1 MRGDPFVALALAS
14 LTRVTGGRYTNIPP
28 PDPVPGALAQVSQQ
42 LAGAKQM
49 IKAGQ
54 QEQQQ
59 RMFGF
64 LQNMLQNASG
74 GGGGGGDPSGGGAG
88 GGGGSGA
95 PTSPA

>member
-14 LTRVTGGRYTNIPP
+14 LARVSGGRFTNIPP

-49 IKAGQ
+49 IKAGHEQ
-54 QEQQQ
+54 QQQ
-59 RMFGF
+59 RMLGF
-64 LQNMLQNASG
+64 LQNMLQ
-74 GGGGGGDPSGGGAG
+74 GGGGGGDPSGGGAAG
-88 GGGGSGA
+88 SGGGGSGA